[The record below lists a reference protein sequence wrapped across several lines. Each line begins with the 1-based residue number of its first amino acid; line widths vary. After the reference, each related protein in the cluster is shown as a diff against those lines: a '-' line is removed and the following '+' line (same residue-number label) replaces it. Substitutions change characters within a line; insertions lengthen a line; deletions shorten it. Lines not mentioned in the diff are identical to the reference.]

1 MDKKSPSFKTLVFV
15 FISMYL
21 VIIIFPF
28 VWIFAT
34 SFKPTQE
41 IFGEG
46 AFHLV
51 SSNPTLANYINVL
64 NNGILTAIK
73 NSFIVASLTSIYVVM
88 VATLAAYAISRF
100 KFAGKKLLL
109 ALILG
114 VSMFP
119 QMIIVGP
126 IYELFMKLGITNSY
140 FIVMPYS
147 TITLPVAVFIL
158 VTHFNK
164 IPMALEESATIDGCT
179 PFQTLFRIIFPLAAP
194 GVFTTA
200 IIVFIAAWN
209 EFLLTVT
216 LNTNKSYHTVPVAI
230 SYLRT
235 QFTILWGDV
244 AASTVI
250 VTIPTLFVVLL
261 FQKQIVSGLIS
272 GAVKE

>member
-1 MDKKSPSFKTLVFV
+1 MDKKSNKFKAMLFI
-15 FISMYL
+15 FISLYL
-21 VIIIFPF
+21 IVIIFPF
-28 VWIFAT
+28 IWVFLT

-46 AFHLV
+46 AFRLI
-51 SSNPTLANYINVL
+51 SESPTMENYANVL
-64 NNGILTAIK
+64 KNGILQSMW
-73 NSFIVASLTSIYVVM
+73 NSFVVAGITSIYVVM
-88 VATLAAYAISRF
+88 VATLAAYAITRF
-100 KFAGKKLLL
+100 KFWGKNLLL
-109 ALILG
+109 GIILA

-126 IYELFMKLGITNSY
+126 IYNLFMNLNLTNSY
-140 FIVMPYS
+140 FVVLPYS

-164 IPMALEESATIDGCT
+164 IPIALEEAATIDGAT
-179 PFQTLFRIIFPLAAP
+179 SMQILSKIVFRLAAP
-194 GVFTTA
+194 GIFTTA

-216 LNTNKSYHTVPVAI
+216 LNTNKAYHTVPVAI
-230 SYLRT
+230 SFLRT

-244 AASTVI
+244 TAATVI
-250 VTIPTLFVVLL
+250 VTIPTLIIVLL
-261 FQKQIVSGLIS
+261 FQKQIVSGLTS

>member
-1 MDKKSPSFKTLVFV
+1 MDKKSNKFKAMLFT
-15 FISMYL
+15 FISLYL
-21 VIIIFPF
+21 IVIIFPF
-28 VWIFAT
+28 IWVFLT

-46 AFHLV
+46 AFRLI
-51 SSNPTLANYINVL
+51 SESPTMENYANVL
-64 NNGILTAIK
+64 KNGILQSMW
-73 NSFIVASLTSIYVVM
+73 NSFVVAGITSIYVVM
-88 VATLAAYAISRF
+88 VATLAAYAITRF
-100 KFAGKKLLL
+100 KFRGKNLLL
-109 ALILG
+109 GIILA

-126 IYELFMKLGITNSY
+126 IYNLFMNLNLTNSY
-140 FIVMPYS
+140 FVVLPYS

-164 IPMALEESATIDGCT
+164 IPIALEEAATIDGAT
-179 PFQTLFRIIFPLAAP
+179 SMQILSKIVFRLAAP
-194 GVFTTA
+194 GIFTTA

-216 LNTNKSYHTVPVAI
+216 LNTNKAYHTVPVAI
-230 SYLRT
+230 SFLRT

-244 AASTVI
+244 TAATVI
-250 VTIPTLFVVLL
+250 VTIPTLIIVLL
-261 FQKQIVSGLIS
+261 FQKQIVSGLTS

>member
-1 MDKKSPSFKTLVFV
+1 MDKKSNKFKTAVFTI
-15 FISMYL
+15 ISLYL

-28 VWIFAT
+28 IWVLAA

-46 AFHLV
+46 AFNLM
-51 SSNPTLANYINVL
+51 SANPTIENYVNVIQ
-64 NNGILTAIK
+64 NGILQAMM
-73 NSFIVASLTSIYVVM
+73 NSFIVAGLTAVYVVL
-88 VATLAAYAISRF
+88 VATLAAYAITRF
-100 KFAGKKLLL
+100 KFRGKNLLL
-109 ALILG
+109 GIILA

-126 IYELFMKLGITNSY
+126 IYNLFMNLNLTNSY
-140 FIVMPYS
+140 FVVLPYS

-164 IPMALEESATIDGCT
+164 IPIALEEAATIDGAT
-179 PFQTLFRIIFPLAAP
+179 SLQILSKIVFRLAAP
-194 GVFTTA
+194 GIFTTA

-216 LNTNKSYHTVPVAI
+216 LNTNKAYHTVPVAI
-230 SYLRT
+230 SFLRT

-244 AASTVI
+244 TAATVI
-250 VTIPTLFVVLL
+250 VTIPTLIVVLL
-261 FQKQIVSGLIS
+261 FQKQIVAGLTS

>member
-1 MDKKSPSFKTLVFV
+1 MDKKSNRYKAMLFT
-15 FISMYL
+15 FISLYL
-21 VIIIFPF
+21 IVIIFPF
-28 VWIFAT
+28 IWVFLT

-46 AFHLV
+46 AFRLI
-51 SSNPTLANYINVL
+51 SENPTMENYANVL
-64 NNGILTAIK
+64 QNGILQSMW
-73 NSFIVASLTSIYVVM
+73 NSFVVAGITSIYVVM
-88 VATLAAYAISRF
+88 VATLAAYAITRF
-100 KFAGKKLLL
+100 KFRGKNLLL
-109 ALILG
+109 GIILA

-126 IYELFMKLGITNSY
+126 IYNLFMNLNLTNSY
-140 FIVMPYS
+140 FVVLPYS

-164 IPMALEESATIDGCT
+164 IPIALEEAATIDGAT
-179 PFQTLFRIIFPLAAP
+179 SMQILSKIVFRLAAP
-194 GVFTTA
+194 GIFTTA

-216 LNTNKSYHTVPVAI
+216 LNTNKAYHTVPVAI
-230 SYLRT
+230 SFLRT

-244 AASTVI
+244 TAATVI
-250 VTIPTLFVVLL
+250 VTIPTLIIVLL
-261 FQKQIVSGLIS
+261 FQKQIVSGLTS